1 MLYSLFSPLNTGSIQ
16 GREMK
21 KKHCSDILCQG
32 EQAHL
37 QRHRKEERERGRER
51 VLTVEQSSERKEVE
65 QHRVKSCSE
74 RQNSL
79 HTSSACLFRRTRAR
93 ESKKV
98 G

>member
-21 KKHCSDILCQG
+21 KKHCSDILWQG

-37 QRHRKEERERGRER
+37 QRHRKEEREIR
-51 VLTVEQSSERKEVE
+51 VEQSSERKEVE

-74 RQNSL
+74 RQSSL

-93 ESKKV
+93 ESKKE

>member
-37 QRHRKEERERGRER
+37 QRHRKEEREI
-51 VLTVEQSSERKEVE
+51 TVEQSSERKEVE

-79 HTSSACLFRRTRAR
+79 HTPSACLFRRTRAR

>member
-21 KKHCSDILCQG
+21 KKHCSDILWQG

-51 VLTVEQSSERKEVE
+51 DMS
-65 QHRVKSCSE
+65 
-74 RQNSL
+74 
-79 HTSSACLFRRTRAR
+79 RA
-93 ESKKV
+93 K
-98 G
+98 